1 MRLRNVLRHL
11 QPALAAPTTA
21 SSIAQQPREARPK
34 MRLSEEQERQFW
46 DDGFVV
52 VHAFEPHELQ
62 PFHDIVDA
70 WLSEVADELLAQ
82 GAIASDHAELDIFRR
97 MAALEVEAPGCSLLI
112 QNAFMR
118 DRKLGDASV
127 WSLPELRNLRSDH
140 RILDLCEQLVGS
152 EVAAHPNA
160 VLRCRAPTPASGAD
174 GGRVPWHQGPLPRR
188 LLIVPR

>member
-1 MRLRNVLRHL
+1 MRIQARANVGRPSPLT
-11 QPALAAPTTA
+11 LAG
-21 SSIAQQPREARPK
+21 RR
-34 MRLSEEQERQFW
+34 RLLE
-46 DDGFVV
+46 
-52 VHAFEPHELQ
+52 
-62 PFHDIVDA
+62 
-70 WLSEVADELLAQ
+70 Q

-97 MAALEVEAPGCSLLI
+97 MAALEAEAPGCSLLI

-127 WSLPELRNLRSDH
+127 WSLPELRNLRSDP

-174 GGRVPWHQGPLPRR
+174 GGRVPWHQGTVHAPSLQIR
-188 LLIVPR
+188 LN